1 MFTRSKTT
9 VLQSLFQLKSNTIE
23 MNNHMNIVS
32 LYYKSDNNNNH
43 QSVIK
48 LCLNDEQLNKIKH
61 KKIIIYKNKDYD
73 YAELL
78 DYEKI
83 KYDKQLEK
91 QLNNGNEHI
100 IKSIENNL
108 LDDVTFDMLV
118 EDDDIE
124 AAKIL
129 LDIKNN

>member
-48 LCLNDEQLNKIKH
+48 LCLND
-61 KKIIIYKNKDYD
+61 
-73 YAELL
+73 
-78 DYEKI
+78 
-83 KYDKQLEK
+83 
-91 QLNNGNEHI
+91 GNV
-100 IKSIENNL
+100 K
-108 LDDVTFDMLV
+108 
-118 EDDDIE
+118 
-124 AAKIL
+124 
-129 LDIKNN
+129 

>member
-1 MFTRSKTT
+1 
-9 VLQSLFQLKSNTIE
+9 LFKRRTA
-23 MNNHMNIVS
+23 
-32 LYYKSDNNNNH
+32 K
-43 QSVIK
+43 
-48 LCLNDEQLNKIKH
+48 
-61 KKIIIYKNKDYD
+61 YKNKDYD